1 MAAVKINVIRS
12 FSKEE
17 IFGDDVPAELAN
29 FETPCKTHT
38 PGQEY
43 VLESVDCPEGFCSW
57 AVRDIYRDLIHLA
70 RGGDYPWIGASGTSY
85 SSCTDGRKTVVF
97 KLERI

>member
-1 MAAVKINVIRS
+1 MAAVKITVIRS
-12 FSKEE
+12 FSKDE

-43 VLESVDCPEGFCSW
+43 VLESADCPEGFCSW
-57 AVRDIYRDLIHLA
+57 AFRGIYRDLIHLK

-85 SSCTDGRKTVVF
+85 TSCTDGRKTVVF

>member
-1 MAAVKINVIRS
+1 MAAVKITVIRS
-12 FSKEE
+12 FSKDE

-38 PGQEY
+38 PGQEH
-43 VLESVDCPEGFCSW
+43 VLESADCPEGFCSW
-57 AVRDIYRDLIHLA
+57 AFRDIYRDLIHLK
-70 RGGDYPWIGASGTSY
+70 RGGDCPWIGAPSTSY